1 MNTRVS
7 VLTDKQAFSAGEQFV
22 SPVMEKK
29 KTPKPKQT
37 IKTVFCFDVEIANAR
52 ETKTVKSQIIYTTEA
67 IGILHQCSPV

>member
-29 KTPKPKQT
+29 KKKPQNQNKQSRQYS
-37 IKTVFCFDVEIANAR
+37 A
-52 ETKTVKSQIIYTTEA
+52 
-67 IGILHQCSPV
+67 LM

>member
-29 KTPKPKQT
+29 KNPK
-37 IKTVFCFDVEIANAR
+37 
-52 ETKTVKSQIIYTTEA
+52 TKTNNQDS
-67 IGILHQCSPV
+67 ILL

>member
-29 KTPKPKQT
+29 PQNQNKQS
-37 IKTVFCFDVEIANAR
+37 R
-52 ETKTVKSQIIYTTEA
+52 
-67 IGILHQCSPV
+67 LHSALMWK